1 MRLLTKADR
10 DHCVGTTVGGATRV
24 FRVLAGGAVEPGAAF
39 SPSCSVEMFW
49 ATRERRLDRL
59 LRTLNQKG
67 APRLSK
73 PTVKSMPRR
82 CGQRSVHQPRCHRPP
97 LSVTNRLKPVSS
109 NLRFKAAKS

>member
-1 MRLLTKADR
+1 MRLLTKADE
-10 DHCVGTTVGGATRV
+10 DHCAGMTVGGATRL
-24 FRVLAGGAVEPGAAF
+24 FRVVAGAVEPGAAF

-73 PTVKSMPRR
+73 PTVKSVPRR
-82 CGQRSVHQPRCHRPP
+82 CGQRSVHQPRCYRPP

-109 NLRFKAAKS
+109 NLCLNAAKS

>member
-1 MRLLTKADR
+1 MRLLTKADE
-10 DHCVGTTVGGATRV
+10 DHCAGMTVGGATRL
-24 FRVLAGGAVEPGAAF
+24 FRVVAGAVEPGAAF

-73 PTVKSMPRR
+73 PTVKRMPRR
-82 CGQRSVHQPRCHRPP
+82 CGQRSVNQPWCQRRPAA
-97 LSVTNRLKPVSS
+97 VTKRLKPVSS
-109 NLRFKAAKS
+109 NLLFKAVKS